1 MNRYTII
8 AIAVRLT
15 IAITNIIGAWYC
27 VPRLGTPITI
37 LWLLLLSVTITDLI
51 DHKDYDN

>member
-8 AIAVRLT
+8 AIATILT
-15 IAITNIIGAWYC
+15 TAITSIIGAWYC

>member
-8 AIAVRLT
+8 AIAAMLT
-15 IAITNIIGAWYC
+15 IAITTIIGTWCYE
-27 VPRLGTPITI
+27 PEFGTPTTI
-37 LWLLLLSVTITDLI
+37 LWLLLLTVTITDLI